1 MFLWKY
7 DGCGLS
13 PIADILIVP
22 PHGQLHGGG
31 RKPARN
37 YVFFWFAAGGVNT
50 HITCGI
56 VYDGMCAD
64 VCTRYDPIVSSSMYP
79 RMGWSIR
86 GKGEIV

>member
-22 PHGQLHGGG
+22 PHGQLHGVAANRHVITCFSGL
-31 RKPARN
+31 
-37 YVFFWFAAGGVNT
+37 AAGGVNT

-64 VCTRYDPIVSSSMYP
+64 VCTRYDPIVSSGTYP
-79 RMGWSIR
+79 RMG
-86 GKGEIV
+86 